1 MDPITLQLYR
11 HRFAGV
17 AEEMGV
23 TLRRTG
29 YSPNIKERLDFSCAL
44 FGGDGHMIAQASHI
58 PAHLGAMPAS
68 VITIL
73 DKFAGDWQPGDVVI
87 VNDPFEGGNHL
98 PDITMISP
106 VFIDTATGDT
116 ATGDTVTGDTVKSA
130 DSATPSPGRPVAQS
144 PGHADAPDF
153 FVASRAHHADVGGM
167 TPGSL
172 PLSTE
177 IYQEGIIIPPV
188 KLYKAG
194 ELDDDLLRLV
204 LRNVRTPDER
214 RGDLAAQRAAHAVGE
229 RRLHELVSR
238 HGREEVLIYAGH
250 LQAYSERLT
259 RAAITEWTDGDYAF
273 EDTIEL
279 IQPDRPPA
287 EQLTLVTIRL
297 TVRIRGSDIT
307 FDFTGTDPTMHGSL
321 NAVSAITQS
330 ACYYVIRCLV
340 GDEVPMNAGCFAPVT
355 VIAPENTVVNAQS
368 PAAVAGGNVETS
380 QRITDVVLG
389 ALAQALPERIPAASQ
404 GTMNN
409 LTIGGV
415 RADGAPYAYYET
427 IAGGMGAS
435 RDGDG
440 LSGVQVHMTNTL
452 NTPVEALELE
462 FPFRLRRY
470 SLRADSGGAGVHR
483 GGDGVVREYE
493 ILSPA
498 TVTMLSERRAVAPW
512 GMAGGADGAAGRN
525 LLHHSDGTQ
534 EELPSKFSRRVVPG
548 DRLRVETPGGGG
560 WGRGED
566 QLAGDR

>member
-1 MDPITLQLYR
+1 MDPITLELYR

-17 AEEMGV
+17 SEEMGV

-44 FGGDGHMIAQASHI
+44 FDGDGRMIAQASHI

-68 VITIL
+68 VMTIL
-73 DKFAGDWQPGDVVI
+73 DKFTDTWQPGDVVI

-106 VFIDTATGDT
+106 VFVEKGVRSQES
-116 ATGDTVTGDTVKSA
+116 GVKGK
-130 DSATPSPGRPVAQS
+130 TPEEDQPMAQS
-144 PGHADAPDF
+144 AHVANNQSPSF

-194 ELDDDLLRLV
+194 QLDEDLLRLV

-229 RRLHELVSR
+229 RRLYELVDE
-238 HGREEVLIYAGH
+238 HGQDEVLAYAGH
-250 LQAYSERLT
+250 LRAYSERLT
-259 RAAITEWTDGDYAF
+259 RAAIETWPDGEYTF
-273 EDTIEL
+273 EDVIEL
-279 IQPDRPPA
+279 IELEKPA
-287 EQLTLVTIRL
+287 DEQLSLVTIRL
-297 TVRIRGSDIT
+297 TARIDGGDIT
-307 FDFTGTDPTMHGSL
+307 FDFTGTDPVMHGSL
-321 NAVSAITQS
+321 NAVIAITQS

-355 VIAPENTVVNAQS
+355 VSAPSGCVVNAQS

-389 ALAQALPERIPAASQ
+389 AMAKALPDRIPAASQ

-409 LTIGGV
+409 LTIGGL
-415 RADGAPYAYYET
+415 RADGTPFAYYET

-435 RDGDG
+435 EAGDG
-440 LSGVQVHMTNTL
+440 LGGVQIHMTNTL
-452 NTPVEALELE
+452 NTPVEALEFD

-470 SLRADSGGAGVHR
+470 SLRPSSGGGGAHR

-493 ILSPA
+493 MLAPA
-498 TVTMLSERRAVAPW
+498 TITMLSERRAVAPW
-512 GMAGGADGAAGRN
+512 GAAGGAAGAAGRN
-525 LLHHSDGTQ
+525 LLTRAEGQQ
-534 EELPSKFSRRVVPG
+534 EELASKFSRRVQPG
-548 DRLRVETPGGGG
+548 DWLRIETPGGGG
-560 WGRGED
+560 WGAAD
-566 QLAGDR
+566 S